1 MKGLRVVLVVLALV
15 MVLLVGMGFYQGW
28 FHLTVDKDKF
38 QEDQRGVRDRMREL
52 EPSLKDKPAGP
63 TEKRTSLDA
72 P

>member
-15 MVLLVGMGFYQGW
+15 VVLLVGMGFYQGW

-38 QEDQRGVRDRMREL
+38 REDQRGVRERMREL
-52 EPSLKDKPAGP
+52 EPSLKDKSTAP
-63 TEKRTSLDA
+63 TEKRTSSDA